1 MPLLL
6 ISLDV
11 QLSSSESQKGKR
23 MRELS
28 YCAEAMRQYACR
40 FQFAQFVSGIV
51 CKVLQLLDAASSPAA
66 MSHARGNILEEGMCE
81 GETRPQTWCE
91 LYIENPQ
98 LYFTLLFS
106 LDHSLSW
113 GKVPTS
119 HDLPDWSLSRRS
131 PRLDRSPQQLNRS
144 SADNRR
150 LSVTPGLRHGVRELS
165 PTIIDLGE
173 NMTSSWISN
182 DQWESLLSIPPR
194 LTERVY
200 CDDSPRLGI
209 ERGTSPL
216 ALSTSAI
223 IPEQPEAL
231 PDSSGVD
238 AQDCE
243 SISDTLSFMLQYSCP
258 AIG

>member
-1 MPLLL
+1 
-6 ISLDV
+6 
-11 QLSSSESQKGKR
+11 

-28 YCAEAMRQYACR
+28 YCAEAMRQYASR

-51 CKVLQLLDAASSPAA
+51 CKVLQLLDATSSPAA
-66 MSHARGNILEEGMCE
+66 MSRARGNILEEGMFE

-119 HDLPDWSLSRRS
+119 HELPDWSLSRRS
-131 PRLDRSPQQLNRS
+131 SRVEQLNRS
-144 SADNRR
+144 S
-150 LSVTPGLRHGVRELS
+150 LSLTPGLRQRHEVSELS
-165 PTIIDLGE
+165 PAIIDLGE
-173 NMTSSWISN
+173 NMASSWMSN
-182 DQWESLLSIPPR
+182 DQWENLLSMPPR

-200 CDDSPRLGI
+200 CEDSPSLGI
-209 ERGTSPL
+209 EQATSPVALGTS
-216 ALSTSAI
+216 AV
-223 IPEQPEAL
+223 IPDQPETL
-231 PDSSGVD
+231 PGSNRDD
-238 AQDCE
+238 AQECE